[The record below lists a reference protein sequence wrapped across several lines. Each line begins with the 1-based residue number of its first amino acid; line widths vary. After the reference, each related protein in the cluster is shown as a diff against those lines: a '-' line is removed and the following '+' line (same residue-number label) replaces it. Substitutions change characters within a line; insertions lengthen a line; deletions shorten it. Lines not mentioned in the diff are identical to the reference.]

1 MRTLISGLGI
11 AGPALAY
18 WLHRAGADVTVVE
31 RAPHLRSGGYVIDFW
46 GAGYSVAE
54 RMGLL
59 PRLNMRG
66 YFVKEV
72 RFVGADGHRV
82 GGFSAS
88 MLRRTLHNRFVS
100 LPRSELSAAMYDAI
114 ADKVAFRW
122 DDSITAIEQEPGGV
136 RVSFERSPA
145 ERFDL
150 VFGAG
155 GLHSPV
161 RALCFAPESAV
172 ETSLG
177 FMVAAFSA
185 RGYPHRD
192 DDVYMSYGEPGRQ
205 ASRFSM
211 RDDNTLFLFVW
222 RDESGADAAAHTAD
236 ARRSLLRARF
246 GDMGWETAD
255 ILEAMDSSDDL
266 YFDRVS
272 QIHLPSW
279 TKGRVA
285 LIGDAA
291 FCPSLLAGE
300 GSGMAMTAAYMLA
313 GELKRA
319 NWDYHAAFSNYERLL
334 RPGIE
339 KKQRAAVRFASSFAP
354 KTEFGITLR
363 NWVTR
368 AFAIP
373 GVGELFVG
381 ASLKDDLALP
391 DYAL

>member
-161 RALCFAPESAV
+161 RALCFAPES
-172 ETSLG
+172 
-177 FMVAAFSA
+177 
-185 RGYPHRD
+185 
-192 DDVYMSYGEPGRQ
+192 
-205 ASRFSM
+205 
-211 RDDNTLFLFVW
+211 
-222 RDESGADAAAHTAD
+222 
-236 ARRSLLRARF
+236 
-246 GDMGWETAD
+246 
-255 ILEAMDSSDDL
+255 
-266 YFDRVS
+266 
-272 QIHLPSW
+272 
-279 TKGRVA
+279 
-285 LIGDAA
+285 
-291 FCPSLLAGE
+291 
-300 GSGMAMTAAYMLA
+300 
-313 GELKRA
+313 
-319 NWDYHAAFSNYERLL
+319 
-334 RPGIE
+334 
-339 KKQRAAVRFASSFAP
+339 
-354 KTEFGITLR
+354 
-363 NWVTR
+363 
-368 AFAIP
+368 
-373 GVGELFVG
+373 
-381 ASLKDDLALP
+381 
-391 DYAL
+391 